1 MLKVLLPLLV
11 LAIGVPGTAAAADA
25 DGRFSRGLSGPERL
39 ETGLQRLT
47 DDQVAVLDAL
57 VRRDAAARTATSAP
71 SDPPAKFSLRLTPD
85 ERRNAGLPSLN
96 STELARL
103 DALVE
108 RHQAGGMARALLG
121 PPVFSS
127 PASRLTPAETRKG
140 QGREIHGTFSLGIG
154 FGKGGYSERSGG
166 MTLTMDDPDRRYS
179 VTVSYSETRIKSPNG
194 IYDYRADPILSDP
207 LRSSPFRDDRL
218 RDYPGGPDPFIRR

>member
-1 MLKVLLPLLV
+1 MFKALLPLLV
-11 LAIGVPGTAAAADA
+11 LAAGLAGTAAAADA
-25 DGRFSRGLSGPERL
+25 DGRFTRGLSGPEYNEAGITRL
-39 ETGLQRLT
+39 S

-71 SDPPAKFSLRLTPD
+71 PDLPAKFSLRLTPD
-85 ERRNAGLPSLN
+85 ERRSAGLPSLN
-96 STELARL
+96 SSELARL

-108 RHQAGGMARALLG
+108 RHQAGGMARTLLG
-121 PPVFSS
+121 PPVFAS
-127 PASRLTPAETRKG
+127 PVSRLTPAETKK
-140 QGREIHGTFSLGIG
+140 GREIHGTFSLGIG

-194 IYDYRADPILSDP
+194 LYDYRADPVLTDP

-218 RDYPGGPDPFIRR
+218 REYPGGPDPFIRR